1 MWKVHGQERLM
12 FQIYVTFPIHF
23 TNIYNDYLLVNVTDS
38 FLLLF

>member
-1 MWKVHGQERLM
+1 MWKVYGQERLM

-23 TNIYNDYLLVNVTDS
+23 TNIYSDYLLVNVTDS